1 MKIGIV
7 NDSVM
12 ATEVLRRIVGSCP
25 DHKLLWLAA
34 NGAEAVSR
42 CQEALPDLVLMDLM
56 MPVMDGVI
64 ATRRIMKNTPCAIL
78 IVTSSVTGNA
88 SMVFEAMGAG
98 ALDVVA
104 TPVLGHDGAN
114 TATNEL
120 LRKIELIGKLIGCSS
135 KKTRPTRPQTGEVK
149 PPSRRRDPTM
159 IAIGASTGG
168 PQALTAVLS
177 QFPVDFPAAVV
188 IIQHMDKK
196 FTHGLASWLNQQIAM
211 PVKVIAEK
219 ERPYRGM
226 VQVPSTDYH
235 LILNN
240 NGTLGYTVEPSDNF
254 YHPSVD
260 VFFQSLTKNWHGKI
274 IGVLLTGM
282 GRDGAAGLLSLKEEG
297 HHTIAQDEETS
308 IVYGMP
314 KAARQLDAAK
324 EILPLHEIGAR
335 IINLVGRK

>member
-1 MKIGIV
+1 MRIGIV

-12 ATEVLRRIVGSCP
+12 ATEVLRRIVSSSP
-25 DHKLLWLAA
+25 DHQLLWLAS

-42 CQEALPDLVLMDLM
+42 CHEALPDLVLMDLL

-64 ATRRIMKNTPCAIL
+64 ATRRIMQSTPCAIL
-78 IVTSSVTGNA
+78 IVTSSVSGNA

-104 TPVLGHDGAN
+104 TPVLGQDNAG

-120 LRKIELIGKLIGCSS
+120 LRKIELIGKLIGCSA
-135 KKTRPTRPQTGEVK
+135 KKNRPRPQTAAVK
-149 PPSRRRDPTM
+149 PTQHRKDPM
-159 IAIGASTGG
+159 LIAIGASTGG

-177 QFPVDFPAAVV
+177 HLPVDFPAAVV

-196 FTHGLASWLNQQIAM
+196 FTHGLASWLNQQIPL
-211 PVKVIAEK
+211 PVKVINEK

-226 VQVPSTDYH
+226 VQVPSTDDH
-235 LILNN
+235 LILAN
-240 NGTLGYTVEPSDNF
+240 NGTLSYSAEPADNF

-282 GRDGAAGLLSLKEEG
+282 GRDGAAGLLSLREEG

-308 IVYGMP
+308 VVYGMP
-314 KAARQLDAAK
+314 KAAMQIDAAK
-324 EILPLHEIGAR
+324 EILPLHEIGPRLKA
-335 IINLVGRK
+335 LAGRK

>member
-12 ATEVLRRIVGSCP
+12 AAEVLRRIVTSCP
-25 DHKLLWLAA
+25 DHQLLWVAED
-34 NGAEAVSR
+34 GAEAVTR
-42 CQEALPDLVLMDLM
+42 CREALPDLVLMDLM
-56 MPVMDGVI
+56 MPVMDGVM
-64 ATRRIMKNTPCAIL
+64 ATRRIMQATPCAIL
-78 IVTSSVTGNA
+78 IVTASVTGNA

-104 TPVLGHDGAN
+104 TPVLGQDGSN

-120 LRKIELIGKLIGCSS
+120 LRKIDLIGKLIGCFP
-135 KKTRPTRPQTGEVK
+135 KDNARQKARETK
-149 PPSRRRDPTM
+149 APSRRKDPTLV
-159 IAIGASTGG
+159 AIGASTGG

-177 QFPVDFPAAVV
+177 KLPLDFPAAVV

-211 PVKVIAEK
+211 PVKVLTEK
-219 ERPYRGM
+219 EHPQAGV
-226 VQVPSTDYH
+226 VQVPSTEHH
-235 LILNN
+235 LVMAKL
-240 NGTLGYTVEPSDNF
+240 GTLDYTVEPTDNF

-260 VFFQSLTKNWHGKI
+260 VFFQSLIKNWHGKI

-282 GRDGAAGLLSLKEEG
+282 GRDGAAGLLSLKDEG

-308 IVYGMP
+308 VVYGMP
-314 KAARQLDAAK
+314 KAAKLLNAAI
-324 EILPLHEIGAR
+324 EILPIQEIGAR
-335 IINLVGRK
+335 IVALVGR

>member
-12 ATEVLRRIVGSCP
+12 AMEVLRRIVNSCP
-25 DHKLLWLAA
+25 DHQLLWLAT
-34 NGAEAVSR
+34 NGNEAVNY
-42 CQEALPDLVLMDLM
+42 CQEARPDLVLMDLI
-56 MPVMDGVI
+56 MPVMDGVV
-64 ATRRIMKNTPCAIL
+64 ATRRIMQNSPCAIL
-78 IVTSSVTGNA
+78 IVTSSVTGNS

-120 LRKIELIGKLIGCSS
+120 LRKIELIGKLIGCSI
-135 KKTRPTRPQTGEVK
+135 KKTSLRQQTATAK
-149 PPSRRRDPTM
+149 APRRREDPTL

-177 QFPVDFPAAVV
+177 QFPVDLPAAVV

-196 FTHGLASWLNQQIAM
+196 FTHGLASWLNQQVAM
-211 PVKVIAEK
+211 PVKVIAEQ

-226 VQVPSTDYH
+226 VQVPSTDHH
-235 LILNN
+235 LMLNSNGILS
-240 NGTLGYTVEPSDNF
+240 YSVEPTDNF

-282 GRDGAAGLLSLKEEG
+282 GRDGAAGLLSLREEG
-297 HHTIAQDEETS
+297 HHTIAQDEKS
-308 IVYGMP
+308 SVVYGMP
-314 KAARQLDAAK
+314 KAAMQLNAAT

-335 IINLVGRK
+335 ITALAGRN

>member
-12 ATEVLRRIVGSCP
+12 ATEVLRRIVSSCP
-25 DHKLLWLAA
+25 DHQLLWLAA
-34 NGAEAVSR
+34 DGAEAVSR
-42 CQEALPDLVLMDLM
+42 CQEALPDLVLMDLL
-56 MPVMDGVI
+56 MPVMDGVM

-104 TPVLGHDGAN
+104 TPVLGQDGLN

-120 LRKIELIGKLIGCSS
+120 LRKIELIGKLIGCSARKS
-135 KKTRPTRPQTGEVK
+135 KPHRHPTREIK
-149 PPSRRRDPTM
+149 APSRRKDPTM

-177 QFPVDFPAAVV
+177 QLPADFPAAVV

-211 PVKVIAEK
+211 PVKVIVEK
-219 ERPYRGM
+219 ERPYRGL
-226 VQVPSTDYH
+226 VQIPSTDHH
-235 LILNN
+235 LILNT
-240 NGTLGYTVEPSDNF
+240 NGTLSYTVKPVDNF
-254 YHPSVD
+254 YHPSID
-260 VFFQSLTKNWHGKI
+260 VFFQSLTKNWHGPI

-297 HHTIAQDEETS
+297 HHTIAQDEESS

-314 KAARQLDAAK
+314 KAAKQLDAAK
-324 EILPLHEIGAR
+324 EILPLNEIGAR
-335 IINLVGRK
+335 IKTLMGRK

>member
-12 ATEVLRRIVGSCP
+12 ASEVLRRIVSACP

-42 CQEALPDLVLMDLM
+42 CQEALPDLVLMDLL
-56 MPVMDGVI
+56 MPVMDGVM

-88 SMVFEAMGAG
+88 SLVFEAMGAG

-104 TPVLGHDGAN
+104 TPVLGQDN
-114 TATNEL
+114 STTETNEL
-120 LRKIELIGKLIGCSS
+120 LRKIELIGKLIGCSP
-135 KKTRPTRPQTGEVK
+135 KKSRPRQPTGQPR
-149 PPSRRRDPTM
+149 PPSRRKDPTL

-177 QFPVDFPAAVV
+177 HFPVDFPAAVV

-196 FTHGLASWLNQQIAM
+196 FTHGLASWLNQQVAM
-211 PVKVIAEK
+211 PVKVITEK

-226 VQVPSTDYH
+226 VQVPCTDYH
-235 LILNN
+235 LILTN
-240 NGTLGYTVEPSDNF
+240 NGTLTYTEDPADNF

-260 VFFQSLTKNWHGKI
+260 VFFQSLSKNWHGKI

-282 GRDGAAGLLSLKEEG
+282 GRDGAAGLLSLREEG
-297 HHTIAQDEETS
+297 HHTIAQDEASS

-314 KAARQLDAAK
+314 KAAMQLDAAK
-324 EILPLHEIGAR
+324 EILPLNEIGPR
-335 IINLVGRK
+335 LKTLVRTT